1 VLVTVAS
8 TVYKFLE
15 QKPECSV
22 FAIGSTKARIRLYRM
37 GISNNLAEITADF
50 LLFGFCENVWEAFE
64 RGKEYEAFLVKKR
77 IFGYG
82 KDEDKYEGG

>member
-1 VLVTVAS
+1 
-8 TVYKFLE
+8 
-15 QKPECSV
+15 
-22 FAIGSTKARIRLYRM
+22 M